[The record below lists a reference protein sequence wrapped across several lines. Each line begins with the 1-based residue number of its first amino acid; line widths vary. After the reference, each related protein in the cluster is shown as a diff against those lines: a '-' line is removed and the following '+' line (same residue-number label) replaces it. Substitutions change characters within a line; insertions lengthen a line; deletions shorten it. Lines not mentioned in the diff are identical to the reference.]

1 MLKCVSGT
9 RKSWVSP
16 LKNKD
21 FKEVTGC
28 KNRVIRYELIAS
40 KPLMMVKCHAKV
52 DHGIGQQPKS
62 FPGFFEPI
70 VADAESAVGILPT
83 KGTFHFIPFSID
95 CTVEPSEL
103 PGKGYRLL

>member
-1 MLKCVSGT
+1 M
-9 RKSWVSP
+9 
-16 LKNKD
+16 
-21 FKEVTGC
+21 
-28 KNRVIRYELIAS
+28 AS

-103 PGKGYRLL
+103 PGKGYRLLCISAVGVHHRDQPIAFDERFVGLGIKAGIKRQG